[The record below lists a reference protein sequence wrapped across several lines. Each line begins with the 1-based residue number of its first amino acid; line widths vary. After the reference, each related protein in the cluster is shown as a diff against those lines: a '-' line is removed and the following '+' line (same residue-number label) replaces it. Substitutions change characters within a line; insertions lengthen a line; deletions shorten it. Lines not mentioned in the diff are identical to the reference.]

1 MGQPQVRS
9 KRQLYKILVIDD
21 DRSGTELLITLLE
34 LEGFQ
39 GSRLEDWADPLA
51 DLERQR
57 PDLVIMDVYLS
68 VRDGVELLSEIRAHS
83 EPRIADTPVLM
94 VSAEDLKARCMAA
107 GANGFV
113 EKPFDLEKLVVTIRE
128 IVEVGLLED

>member
-1 MGQPQVRS
+1 MYR
-9 KRQLYKILVIDD
+9 ILVIDD

-39 GSRLEDWADPLA
+39 GCRLEDWADPLA

-57 PDLVIMDVYLS
+57 PDLVIMDVYLT

-83 EPRIADTPVLM
+83 EPRVAETPVLM
-94 VSAEDLKARCMAA
+94 MSAEDLEARCMDA
-107 GANGFV
+107 GANAFV
-113 EKPFDLEKLVVTIRE
+113 GKPFELEQLVATIRK
-128 IVEVGLLED
+128 IVEEGLLEN

>member
-1 MGQPQVRS
+1 M
-9 KRQLYKILVIDD
+9 YKILVIDD